1 MMMSDTLDEGRIGR
15 IVELAL
21 LEDVGL
27 GDLTG
32 EAIVPEAEH
41 GIAEILCKE
50 EGVIA
55 GLEVAAFVFRFCD
68 QSVSF
73 TPVVPEGRTV
83 TPGQVLARVVGSSR
97 SILKAE
103 RTALNFLQRMSGI
116 ATLTQ
121 KFVKAVEGTRARVTD
136 TRKTAPGLRV
146 LDKWAVR
153 LGGGV
158 NHRFGLDDMVLI
170 KENHIA
176 IAGGIDSAVRR
187 CRGFLQKK
195 NVKASIEVETTSLA
209 EVEEALSCQGV
220 SRIML
225 DNFPVEDMKRAVQIT
240 GHRVEVE
247 ASGGIN
253 LHNIRAVAET
263 GVDFVSIGALTHSA
277 KALDI
282 SLELTRLPARS
293 DSSP

>member
-1 MMMSDTLDEGRIGR
+1 
-15 IVELAL
+15 
-21 LEDVGL
+21 
-27 GDLTG
+27 
-32 EAIVPEAEH
+32 
-41 GIAEILCKE
+41 
-50 EGVIA
+50 
-55 GLEVAAFVFRFCD
+55 
-68 QSVSF
+68 
-73 TPVVPEGRTV
+73 
-83 TPGQVLARVVGSSR
+83 
-97 SILKAE
+97 
-103 RTALNFLQRMSGI
+103 MSGI

-187 CRGFLQKK
+187 CREFLQKK
-195 NVKASIEVETTSLA
+195 NVNASIEVETTSLA

-253 LHNIRAVAET
+253 LHNVRAVAET
-263 GVDFVSIGALTHSA
+263 GVDFISIGALTHSA
-277 KALDI
+277 EALDI

-293 DSSP
+293 VSSP